1 MQAASKRQANWK
13 HHRAQIFK
21 RWLSLFG
28 PALITLCLIIYGP
41 YLSYSALS
49 AAAGYNVSDGASGY
63 AEINE
68 LTSLDQLRTSFQN
81 DVGKVRIVAL
91 LSPT

>member
-1 MQAASKRQANWK
+1 MASKTQATWNDY
-13 HHRAQIFK
+13 RAWVFE
-21 RWLSLFG
+21 RWLGLLG
-28 PALITLCLIIYGP
+28 PALITLYIITCGP
-41 YLSYSALS
+41 YLSTSALP
-49 AAAGYNVSDGASGY
+49 AAAAFSASGAAPGY

-68 LTSLDQLRTSFQN
+68 LASLDQLRTSFQN